1 MKAAICL
8 DFGQP
13 LSIQEVTLD
22 PPGPDQLRVAIA
34 ACAICHSDIHYMDGE
49 WGGDTPAVYGHEA
62 SGVVSEIG
70 EHVTSVA
77 VGDHVV
83 VTLMQACG
91 TCFFCSRDELHLCD
105 NALPDSVIR
114 MLDGT
119 QAVTSMHSGS
129 FAEEVVIHHS
139 QVVAIPKEIPL
150 DVASLLACGV
160 ITGAGAVRNTA
171 NVQAGA
177 SVVVIGA
184 GGVGANSIQGAR
196 IRGASPIIAVDLLDE
211 KLESARQFGA
221 TETINLTTE
230 NAIEKVM
237 AQTKNR
243 GADYVFVTVG
253 SGKAIAMASDL
264 CRRGGTIAIVG
275 MPANGTLI
283 DIEAN
288 NFASR
293 SRIILGCTM
302 GSTSVGR
309 DIPDLVARY
318 QNGELLLDELI
329 SGRYPFEDINAA
341 IADTKAGGALR
352 NVLVFG
358 RPAESLPGHTPRLS

>member
-8 DFGQP
+8 DFDQP

-22 PPGPDQLRVAIA
+22 PPGPNQLRVDLA

-49 WGGDTPAVYGHEA
+49 WGGDIPAVYGHEA
-62 SGVVSEIG
+62 SGIVAEVG
-70 EHVTSVA
+70 TDVTSVA

-91 TCFFCSRDELHLCD
+91 TCFYCLRDELHLCD

-114 MLDGT
+114 MADGT
-119 QAVTSMHSGS
+119 QAVTAMHSGS
-129 FAEEVVIHHS
+129 FAEEVVVHHS
-139 QVVAIPKEIPL
+139 QVVAIPKDIPL

-171 NVQAGA
+171 NVQAGS

-196 IRGASPIIAVDLLDE
+196 IRGASPIVAVDLLDE

-230 NAIEKVM
+230 NATEKVL
-237 AQTKNR
+237 A
-243 GADYVFVTVG
+243 
-253 SGKAIAMASDL
+253 
-264 CRRGGTIAIVG
+264 
-275 MPANGTLI
+275 
-283 DIEAN
+283 
-288 NFASR
+288 
-293 SRIILGCTM
+293 
-302 GSTSVGR
+302 
-309 DIPDLVARY
+309 PD
-318 QNGELLLDELI
+318 
-329 SGRYPFEDINAA
+329 
-341 IADTKAGGALR
+341 
-352 NVLVFG
+352 
-358 RPAESLPGHTPRLS
+358 RLSRCRLCICHRG